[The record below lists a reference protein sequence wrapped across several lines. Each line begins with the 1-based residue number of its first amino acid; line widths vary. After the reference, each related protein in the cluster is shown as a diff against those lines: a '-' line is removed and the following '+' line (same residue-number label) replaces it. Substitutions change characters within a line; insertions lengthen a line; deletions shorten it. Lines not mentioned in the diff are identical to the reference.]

1 MCCALVGCSD
11 PPAPASDTDSGTDT
25 GVDTGTPPVDVGT
38 PTDMVV
44 PVDRSCTELMTC
56 DAGADTGVDAGS
68 DVGVDTGVDVGV
80 DAGVDVGVDT
90 GVDVGVDAGVDVGVD
105 VGVDAGPADS
115 GTPMVPRTVMRR
127 GGFSTLGVRAWQSGT
142 TRIVDD
148 EIESSGRLCSGSGA
162 AMVCVSGGFVR

>member
-1 MCCALVGCSD
+1 MKRLRRWGTSVSGALVCCALVGCSD

-68 DVGVDTGVDVGV
+68 DVG
-80 DAGVDVGVDT
+80 
-90 GVDVGVDAGVDVGVD
+90 
-105 VGVDAGPADS
+105 
-115 GTPMVPRTVMRR
+115 
-127 GGFSTLGVRAWQSGT
+127 GFSTLGVRAWQSGT

>member
-25 GVDTGTPPVDVGT
+25 GVDTGTPLVDVGT
-38 PTDMVV
+38 PTDTVA
-44 PVDRSCTELMTC
+44 PLDRSCTELMTC

-80 DAGVDVGVDT
+80 DT
-90 GVDVGVDAGVDVGVD
+90 SVDAGVDVGADTGVD
-105 VGVDAGPADS
+105 TGVDAGPTDS
-115 GTPMVPRTVMRR
+115 GTPMVPRAVMRR

-148 EIESSGRLCSGSGA
+148 EIEASGRLCNGSGA
-162 AMVCVSGGFVR
+162 SMVCVSGGFVR